1 MRSHWTNGKR
11 TFASGNPISGDRFI
25 VSMKE
30 ALFLDKAP
38 SSVRVPLQMQNL
50 VTFEAMTAVTLQ
62 FLQHSAQHQAS
73 VSVTPRN
80 KGGPDGMEV
89 DALTKKGSK
98 RYKGKE
104 KSKTDGQKTS
114 CFVCW
119 PPGQRLQAQGNEL
132 GQCDAQQQGQE
143 KKAKTKVKARTVGGH
158 QPIKHLGPSRLH
170 A

>member
-1 MRSHWTNGKR
+1 M
-11 TFASGNPISGDRFI
+11 
-25 VSMKE
+25 SMKK

-50 VTFEAMTAVTLQ
+50 DTFEVMTAVTLQ
-62 FLQHSAQHQAS
+62 FLQHSAQYQAS

-80 KGGPDGMEV
+80 RRGPDGMEI

-98 RYKGKE
+98 GYKGKG

-119 PPGQRLQAQGNEL
+119 PRGQRLQATGNEQGQGNS
-132 GQCDAQQQGQE
+132 QQQGQE
-143 KKAKTKVKARTVGGH
+143 KAKAKVKARTVVNEVTTPTESTTNSPVENISQSNLKKHPGR
-158 QPIKHLGPSRLH
+158 HLGPSRHH